1 MDQTRRAP
9 TEPPTTGWQFPEVD
23 DVDPDG
29 LVAVG
34 ADLQPGT
41 LLEAYRTGFFPMPV
55 GEPQRMGW
63 WSPDPRGVIEPGDLH
78 VSRSLTRSMRRFEV
92 TIDRCFT
99 DVMAACGDPS
109 RPHGWINAPIVEAY
123 TELHRLGWAHSVEIW
138 ADGELAGGLYG
149 VSIGAFFAGES
160 MFHRVT
166 DASKAAVVAVVRQL
180 ERLPGALFDVQWTT
194 PHLATLGA
202 SDMHRADYLRRLR
215 RAGRPA
221 GTRRRSR
228 SRL

>member
-1 MDQTRRAP
+1 MEQTRRSP

-34 ADLQPGT
+34 ADLEPGT
-41 LLEAYRTGFFPMPV
+41 LLEAYRGGFFPMPV

-63 WSPDPRGVIEPGDLH
+63 WSPDPRGVIEPADLH
-78 VSRSLTRSMRRFEV
+78 ISRSLTRSMRRFEV

-99 DVMAACGDPS
+99 DVMAACGDPN
-109 RPHGWINAPIVEAY
+109 RPHGWINAPMLEAY

-180 ERLPGALFDVQWTT
+180 EQAPGALFDVQWTT
-194 PHLATLGA
+194 PHLRSLGA
-202 SDMHRADYLRRLR
+202 SDMPRTDYLERLR
-215 RAGRPA
+215 HAVATPGPA
-221 GTRRRSR
+221 WD
-228 SRL
+228 LP